1 MRDRVSEPGRLG
13 VNRQFPAIR
22 ENLTEDVEFFKQ
34 CEDNSRGLYD
44 LDGERDHMVR
54 NAVGKAA
61 LGGIGRIVTAVPGDL
76 RVKLFRR
83 GQHGDLR
90 AGGHEAFKA
99 SAFGIGELAAGEPDS
114 AEVGMAIGSARR
126 WGAEIGL
133 AIIGARRTR
142 QRQVD
147 PLGLRGE
154 GQAQGEEKARDEVR
168 EFHYALFCLPH
179 WLNCS
184 VLRRLNT
191 IGDRSQSS
199 WRRSDYPS

>member
-1 MRDRVSEPGRLG
+1 MRDRVSEPARLR

-22 ENLTEDVEFFKQ
+22 ENLTEDEEFFEQ
-34 CEDNSRGLYD
+34 SHDESGSLYD
-44 LDGERDHMVR
+44 LDGDRQHVVR

-76 RVKLFRR
+76 LVKLFRR
-83 GQHGDLR
+83 GQHGYLR
-90 AGGHEAFKA
+90 SGGHKAFKA
-99 SAFGIGELAAGEPDS
+99 SAFGIGEFAAGDPDS

-142 QRQVD
+142 QRQLD

-154 GQAQGEEKARDEVR
+154 GQAQGEEKARDEFR
-168 EFHYALFCLPH
+168 EFHYALFCLQH
-179 WLNCS
+179 WLNYS
-184 VLRRLNT
+184 FLRRLNT
-191 IGDRSQSS
+191 IGDRSQS
-199 WRRSDYPS
+199 